1 MFILKSLPENE
12 VNRSPA
18 KHVVAGSSLLCT
30 HLLHMQSLAY
40 NRVARV
46 SYVSQK
52 GNEYTSMKS
61 RDKFK
66 FAIHCEIN
74 RQLDVA
80 GRCYVVYASTNPL
93 GWN

>member
-1 MFILKSLPENE
+1 MV

-18 KHVVAGSSLLCT
+18 KHAVTDSSLCT

-40 NRVARV
+40 NRFARV

-52 GNEYTSMKS
+52 GNEYTSMQS

-66 FAIHCEIN
+66 FAIHCKIN

-80 GRCYVVYASTNPL
+80 GRGAM
-93 GWN
+93 